1 MPRLSGLFS
10 SAERA
15 GGAPVEFYTIR
26 RGTRTWLYTSA
37 DESVTDNDLTYQSA
51 QISRGPLEQKNDV
64 AGTQVKVALSLETE
78 CAQTLMV
85 QSSEPISVSIQKKQ
99 SSGDAIKLV
108 LLGHVIS
115 VKFAGNDLE
124 LTVATIEYL
133 FKTLIPK
140 VLVQRTCPH
149 ALYGLSCGVNKDDFA
164 VDTTVTDITGQV
176 ITVAASASNHI
187 WRNGILRMAS
197 GRVLFI
203 ADHTTS
209 AITIW
214 GPVPADLAVSDDV
227 TVYRGCDKLF
237 ATCETDFD
245 NAKNFGGFPNLP
257 DRNPAIGTMQ

>member
-1 MPRLSGLFS
+1 MPRLGSLFS
-10 SAERA
+10 TAERS
-15 GGAPVEFYTIR
+15 GGSPVEFYTIR
-26 RGTRTWLYTSA
+26 RGTQTWLYTSA
-37 DESVTDNDLTYQSA
+37 DEAVTDNGLTYQPA
-51 QISRGPLEQKNDV
+51 GISRGQLEQKKDA
-64 AGTQVKVALSLETE
+64 AGTQVKVSLSLETD
-78 CAQTLMV
+78 CAQALMV
-85 QSSEPISVSIQKKQ
+85 QSSERASVSIQKRQ
-99 SSGDAIKLV
+99 SSGDAVKLV
-108 LLGHVIS
+108 LLGDVLS
-115 VKFAGNDLE
+115 LKFAGNTVE
-124 LTVATIEYL
+124 LTVATIEHI

-164 VDTTVTDITGQV
+164 VETTVSSITGQV

-187 WRNGILRMAS
+187 WRNGILRLAS

-214 GPVPADLAVSDDV
+214 GPVPAELAVSDPV